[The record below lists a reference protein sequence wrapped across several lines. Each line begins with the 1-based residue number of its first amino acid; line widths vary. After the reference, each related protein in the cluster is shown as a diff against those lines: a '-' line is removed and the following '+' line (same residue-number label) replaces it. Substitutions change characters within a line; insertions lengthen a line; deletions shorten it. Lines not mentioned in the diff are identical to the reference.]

1 MARQFS
7 VCARLSQPALFL
19 SRDFLIVALEKL
31 ACRCTLSLQVMK
43 KGPFLNHS
51 KLVKGLV
58 GGDEVAMSP
67 FFFFFLGELL
77 QKCC

>member
-1 MARQFS
+1 MAERLRSARQFS

-58 GGDEVAMSP
+58 GGDKVAMS
-67 FFFFFLGELL
+67 FFFFFFF
-77 QKCC
+77 